1 MADGGLTDRLEAR
14 VVDAAARC
22 GLARGGLLVVAVS
35 GGPDSL
41 ALLHA
46 LARTRPMTSLEIH
59 AAHLDHGL
67 RGEES
72 RADAAFVSRVCR
84 ELGLALTSGSVDT
97 EAFRRAH
104 RLSLE
109 DAARRLRYR
118 FLARVAAE
126 QGAVAVALGHTIDD
140 QAETVLMN
148 IVRGA
153 GLTGLRGMSESDA
166 RNVEGSDVLMFRPF
180 LGGVSRSDTEGYC
193 EALGLEPRHDS
204 SNSSLLMLR
213 NRIRHE
219 VLPSLARVN
228 PQVRDAILRLSESA
242 RRDLE
247 YLERAVD
254 EAWNDVVAVHGDRTL
269 VDRGGFAGLDPAV
282 GAHLLRRAVGLASG
296 GLSDLGL
303 AHVDE
308 MLDLLDGPAGRSID
322 LPGGL
327 AFIVGYQS
335 AQVGP
340 AGLDT
345 CPLPLL
351 ENEVE
356 LEVPGETAV
365 GGWRVTAE
373 TEGGH
378 SNSPADAV
386 CAVVSHQAVSGG
398 LRVRSRR
405 PGDRFQ
411 PLGMAGKKKLQDFMV
426 DSRIDRSW
434 RDRIPLVVGDRG
446 IAWVVG
452 WRLAEWARPTEA
464 GTDVRLSFIPR
475 DAALGWAPHASA
487 K

>member
-1 MADGGLTDRLEAR
+1 MAREGLIERLEAR

-22 GLARGGLLVVAVS
+22 GLAPDDVVLVAVS

-46 LARTRPMTSLEIH
+46 LARTRRETSLRLH

-67 RGEES
+67 RGAES
-72 RADAAFVSRVCR
+72 EADAAFVAKTCR
-84 ELGLALTSGSVDT
+84 GLGLDLASEAADT
-97 EAFRRAH
+97 EAFRRTH

-118 FLARVAAE
+118 FLARVAA
-126 QGAVAVALGHTIDD
+126 GLGARAVAVGHTLDD

-153 GLTGLRGMSESDA
+153 GLTGLRGMSESSS
-166 RNVEGSDVLMFRPF
+166 RRIEGTEVHIVRP
-180 LGGVSRSDTEGYC
+180 LLAGVSRSDTEGYC
-193 EALGLEPRHDS
+193 AALGLSPRQDS

-219 VLPSLARVN
+219 VMPVLARVN

-254 EAWNDVVAVHGDRTL
+254 DAWTDVASVLGDRIL
-269 VDRGGFAGLDPAV
+269 VDRAGFAGLDASV
-282 GAHLLRRAVGLASG
+282 GAHLLRRAVGLASD

-303 AHVDE
+303 GHVDE
-308 MLDLLDGPAGRSID
+308 MLDLLNGPAGRSID

-327 AFIVGYQS
+327 AFGMGYRE
-335 AQVGP
+335 ATLGP
-340 AGLDT
+340 AGLET
-345 CPLPLL
+345 CPLPRLTG
-351 ENEVE
+351 EVE
-356 LEVPGETAV
+356 IEVPGETPV
-365 GGWRVTAE
+365 GGWRVVAE
-373 TEGGH
+373 CSAGAG
-378 SNSPADAV
+378 DAEAGAI
-386 CAVVSHQAVSGG
+386 CTSISARAASGG

-411 PLGMAGKKKLQDFMV
+411 PLGMDGTKKLQDFMV
-426 DSRIDRSW
+426 DCRIDRSW
-434 RDRIPLVVGDRG
+434 RDRIPLVAGECG

-452 WRLAEWARPTEA
+452 WRLAEWARPM
-464 GTDVRLSFIPR
+464 GTSDDVRLCFIPP
-475 DAALGWAPHASA
+475 DDGPG
-487 K
+487 

>member
-1 MADGGLTDRLEAR
+1 MAHGGLTDRLEAQ
-14 VVDAAARC
+14 VVDAASRC
-22 GLARGGLLVVAVS
+22 GIARGGLLVVAVS

-46 LARTRPMTSLEIH
+46 LARTRPVTSLEVH

-72 RADAAFVSRVCR
+72 RADAAFVSRACR
-84 ELGLALTSGSVDT
+84 ELGLGLTSESVDT
-97 EAFRRAH
+97 EAYRSAH

-166 RNVEGSDVLMFRPF
+166 RNVEGSDVLLFRPF

-193 EALGLEPRHDS
+193 EALGLEPRYDS

-254 EAWNDVVAVHGDRTL
+254 DAWTGVVAVHGDRTL
-269 VDRGGFAGLDPAV
+269 VDRAGFAGLDPAV

-303 AHVDE
+303 THVDE
-308 MLDLLDGPAGRSID
+308 MLDLLGGPAGRSID

-327 AFIVGYQS
+327 AFGTGYRE
-335 AQVGP
+335 ATLGP
-340 AGLDT
+340 AGLET
-345 CPLPLL
+345 CPLPRLSG
-351 ENEVE
+351 EVE
-356 LEVPGETAV
+356 IDVPGETEV
-365 GGWRVTAE
+365 GGWRVVAE
-373 TEGGH
+373 VAAGAG
-378 SNSPADAV
+378 DAGAGAI
-386 CAVVSHQAVSGG
+386 CASISARAASGG

-452 WRLAEWARPTEA
+452 WRLAEWARPTGA
-464 GTDVRLSFIPR
+464 GADVRLSFIPR
-475 DAALGWAPHASA
+475 DGDLA
-487 K
+487 